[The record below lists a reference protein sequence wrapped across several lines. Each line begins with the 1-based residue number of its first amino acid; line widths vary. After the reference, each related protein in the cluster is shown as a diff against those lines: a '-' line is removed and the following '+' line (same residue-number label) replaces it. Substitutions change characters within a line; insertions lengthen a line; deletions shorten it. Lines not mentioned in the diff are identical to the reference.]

1 MVELFVTGTSQ
12 RVVVEGL
19 QMMGRNGYSSEY
31 DMERHVRA
39 TLVSSVHG
47 GTSEI
52 QRVTIAK
59 TFGV

>member
-1 MVELFVTGTSQ
+1 
-12 RVVVEGL
+12 
-19 QMMGRNGYSSEY
+19 MMGCNGYSSEY

-59 TFGV
+59 TFGVQPGTR